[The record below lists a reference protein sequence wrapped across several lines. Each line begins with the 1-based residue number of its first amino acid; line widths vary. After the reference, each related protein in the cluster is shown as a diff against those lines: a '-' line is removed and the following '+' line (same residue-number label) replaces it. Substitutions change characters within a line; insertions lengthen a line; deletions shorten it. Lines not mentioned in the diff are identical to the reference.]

1 MSMAVMTIDIL
12 NSTRRRA
19 LRWVSHLALASMAF
33 AGLSGAVHAADPWP
47 TKPIKLVVGY
57 PPGGGTDTV
66 ARLIA
71 QQFSKTLGQQ
81 VVVENR
87 PGASSTIATQQVVRA
102 EPDGYTLLFAT
113 ASPLTGAPLTM
124 KGLQYDPIKDLAP
137 ITLVGNG
144 PFIMVAHPAF
154 PPNNLA
160 ELIAYARAHP
170 GEVNYASPGNST
182 ANYFFTE
189 LLNMDAKIDTVNVAY
204 KGSAALVNDLMGGHV
219 QYTLETPGTALPLI
233 REGKLKAIALLN
245 DERLAKAPDVQ
256 TTVEAGYPQLVGGS
270 WYGIL
275 APAGTPRPIIDAVQ
289 QATVKA
295 LQSPEVR
302 HAMDERD
309 VLIKGTTPEA
319 FAAFIDAEYKKWQD
333 VTQRLGIV
341 PQ

>member
-1 MSMAVMTIDIL
+1 MNHRDAVAAGKNKTSRRLHWRMAALLIAAATVLAMPG
-12 NSTRRRA
+12 RA
-19 LRWVSHLALASMAF
+19 
-33 AGLSGAVHAADPWP
+33 AAAPWP

-71 QQFSKTLGQQ
+71 QQFSRTLGQQ

-102 EPDGYTLLFAT
+102 DPDGYTLLFAT

-144 PFIMVAHPAF
+144 PFIMVANPAF

-189 LLNMDAKIDTVNVAY
+189 LLNMDAKINTVNVAY

-219 QYTLETPGTALPLI
+219 QYTLETPGTTLPLI
-233 REGKLKAIALLN
+233 REGKLKAIVLLN

-256 TTVEAGYPQLVGGS
+256 TTVDAGYPQLVGGS

>member
-1 MSMAVMTIDIL
+1 MSMAVTTIDIL
-12 NSTRRRA
+12 NSTRRRV

-33 AGLSGAVHAADPWP
+33 AGLSDAVHAADPWP

-219 QYTLETPGTALPLI
+219 QYTLETPGTTLPLI

-275 APAGTPRPIIDAVQ
+275 APAGTPRPIVDAVQ